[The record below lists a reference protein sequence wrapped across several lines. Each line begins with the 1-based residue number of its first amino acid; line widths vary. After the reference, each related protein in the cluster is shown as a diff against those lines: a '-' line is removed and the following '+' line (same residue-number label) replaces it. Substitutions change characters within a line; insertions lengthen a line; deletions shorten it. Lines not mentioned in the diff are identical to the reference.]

1 MILSNL
7 NKIYRDTS
15 DGALAPVPIS
25 HGTEGVTNLWLYN
38 GGNHNSITLVS
49 RFGSGEY
56 GSTQYYYQNN
66 GNNNFGGFYVAVGY
80 GNASE
85 SVDDYKL
92 ADMQGVDS
100 NLLTHKYGYNKCFR
114 GDSDYPIWVESVYEN
129 TGSTNVTV
137 KEIGLIYKPAYYAW
151 NSGSWTYINYLL
163 ARKVL
168 ANPVT
173 IHPNEVY
180 KFIYKLKF

>member
-1 MILSNL
+1 MILSNF
-7 NKIYRDTS
+7 NKIYRNTNDAT
-15 DGALAPVPIS
+15 LAPSPIS
-25 HGTEGVTNLWLYN
+25 HGTESVNNVWLFN
-38 GGNHNSITLVS
+38 SNNHNSVCMIT
-49 RFGSGEY
+49 RFGAAEY
-56 GSTQYYYQNN
+56 SCERYYFQSTSDSNY
-66 GNNNFGGFYVAVGY
+66 GGFYVAVGY

-85 SVDDYKL
+85 SIDDYKL

-100 NLLTHKYGYNKCFR
+100 NLLSHKYGYNKCFR

-129 TGSTNVTV
+129 TGSVNVTV
-137 KEIGLIYKPAYYAW
+137 KEIGLVFKPCWYTW
-151 NSGSWTYINYLL
+151 NNASWLYNNYLL

>member
-7 NKIYRDTS
+7 NKTYRDTS
-15 DGALAPVPIS
+15 DSALAPVPIS
-25 HGTEGVTNLWLYN
+25 HGTEGVTNLWLYDS
-38 GGNHNSITLVS
+38 GNHSSMSLAS
-49 RFGSGEY
+49 RFGGSY
-56 GSTQYYYQNN
+56 GTTQYYYQRNDNN
-66 GNNNFGGFYVAVGY
+66 DYGGFYVAIGY

-129 TGSTNVTV
+129 TGEVNVTV
-137 KEIGLIYKPAYYAW
+137 KEIGLVYKPMFRYW
-151 NSGSWTYINYLL
+151 NGGNWTYTNYLL

>member
-1 MILSNL
+1 MILSNY
-7 NKIYRDTS
+7 NKIYRNTN
-15 DGALAPVPIS
+15 DGELAPVPIS
-25 HGTEGVTNLWLYN
+25 HGTEGVTNIWLYDSR
-38 GGNHNSITLVS
+38 NHNSINLHTRNNGAYS
-49 RFGSGEY
+49 SGS
-56 GSTQYYYQNN
+56 YYYQNN
-66 GNNNFGGFYVAVGY
+66 GNSEYGGFYVAVGY

-92 ADMQGVDS
+92 ADMQGIDS
-100 NLLTHKYGYNKCFR
+100 DLLTHKYGYNKNFR
-114 GDSDYPIWVESVYEN
+114 GDSDYPIWIESVYEN
-129 TGSTNVTV
+129 TGSVNVTV
-137 KEIGLIYKPAYYAW
+137 KEIGLVFKPCWYAW
-151 NSGSWTYINYLL
+151 TGGGWTYTNYLV